1 MRLITHQKLVN
12 RNLWIGK
19 YAFIAGMVLLV
30 GALIVNFMALQPEN
44 QNMVVYAF
52 AAFIVGFTLTNIGTY
67 FNNRWGRR
75 PDKGLA
81 DGLRGLDD
89 RYTLYNYRL
98 GASHVLVGP
107 SGVHVLIPKY
117 QPGPIA
123 YEKGKWLNPGQP
135 RGFLMGMFARD
146 PLGNPSAE
154 AAAEAESLTAFL
166 KKRAPE
172 LGVAPQALIV
182 FMNPRAE
189 VSAKESPVPALHV
202 KQLKEHLRRHPKGAT
217 ISQTVQAEL
226 EAKLGLAPR
235 RDEPQAT

>member
-1 MRLITHQKLVN
+1 MRLITDQKLVN

-19 YAFIAGMVLLV
+19 YSFYAGMALLV
-30 GALIVNFMALQPEN
+30 AALIVNFMALRPEN
-44 QNMVVYAF
+44 QQWVVYAF
-52 AAFIVGFTLTNIGTY
+52 AAFLVGFTLTNVGTF

-81 DGLRGLDD
+81 DALRGLDD

-98 GASHVLVGP
+98 GAAHVLVGP
-107 SGVHVLIPKY
+107 SGVHVLVPKY
-117 QPGPIA
+117 QPGPIS
-123 YEKGKWLNPGQP
+123 YSNGKWLNAGQS
-135 RGFLMGMFARD
+135 RGFLFGMFARD

-154 AAAEAESLTAFL
+154 AAAETESLNAFL

-172 LGVAPQALIV
+172 VGIAPQALVV
-182 FMNPRAE
+182 FMHPRAE

-217 ISQTVQAEL
+217 IPATALAEL
-226 EAKLGLAPR
+226 EQKLGLAPKAV
-235 RDEPQAT
+235 E